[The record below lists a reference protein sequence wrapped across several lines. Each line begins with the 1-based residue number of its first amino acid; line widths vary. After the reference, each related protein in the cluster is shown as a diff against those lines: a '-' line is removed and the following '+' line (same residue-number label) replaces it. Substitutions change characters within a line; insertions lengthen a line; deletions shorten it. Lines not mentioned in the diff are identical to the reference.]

1 MTFRKVNI
9 HPDGLGRTLLAWR
22 GLMVMLR
29 FMPGSPMPLYVT
41 IRQRCRVT
49 GGKMTSKERKENRY
63 RRRSEARVA
72 KKAERLKTADDF
84 DAVFSFENLYRSY
97 RCCIR
102 GVSWK
107 ASVQRYIEA
116 APRNLYQTWERLQRG
131 TYRSPG
137 FFEFDLCERG
147 KLRHIRST
155 IISERVVQRCLC
167 DNALVPALTPTYIHD
182 NGASMAGKGYH
193 FAIRRLEQLLREHYR
208 KHGRE
213 GYVLVYD
220 FSKFFDNVS
229 HEILAEIFEK
239 TFKDEK
245 VKKLVTHF
253 VDAFGAVGL
262 GLGSQ
267 ISQVLA
273 LASANRLDHYIKE
286 VLRIRG
292 YCRYMDDGI
301 LISDSKEE
309 LCKRRNEIQRICSE
323 LKITLN
329 QKKTQIVKISHGFT
343 WLKARITITETGR
356 IIKKICK
363 TSVVHAR
370 RRLKHMAKE
379 FGKKFQFS
387 DAYNS
392 VASWTGY
399 ARNFNAHNSIR
410 SIWKLFN
417 NLFVWRDC
425 YVHKNH

>member
-1 MTFRKVNI
+1 MVNI

-29 FMPGSPMPLYVT
+29 FMPGSPIPLHVT
-41 IRQRCRVT
+41 IRQRREVT
-49 GGKMTSKERKENRY
+49 EDHMNSIERKENRY
-63 RRRSEARVA
+63 RRRSEARAA
-72 KKAERLKTADDF
+72 KKAARLKKADNF
-84 DAVFSFENLYRSY
+84 DVVFSFENLYRSY
-97 RCCIR
+97 RCCRR

-116 APRNLYQTWERLQRG
+116 APRNLAKTYERLQAG

-167 DNALVPALTPTYIHD
+167 DNALVPALTPSFIYD
-182 NGASMAGKGYH
+182 NGASLAGKGYH
-193 FAIRRLEQLLREHYR
+193 FAVRRLERHLRSHFR
-208 KHGRE
+208 KYGRE
-213 GYVLVYD
+213 GYVLLYD

-229 HEILAEIFEK
+229 HALLREIFDK
-239 TFKDEK
+239 TFTDERTK
-245 VKKLVTHF
+245 RLVNHF
-253 VDAFGAVGL
+253 VDAFGDVGL

-273 LASANRLDHYIKE
+273 LASANRLDHYVKE
-286 VLRIRG
+286 ILRIRA

-301 LISDSKEE
+301 LVHISKEKLKECVVAIRKICDE
-309 LCKRRNEIQRICSE
+309 LH
-323 LKITLN
+323 ITLN
-329 QKKTQIVKISHGFT
+329 RKKTQIVKLSRGFT
-343 WLKARITITETGR
+343 WLKARFFITPTGK
-356 IIKKICK
+356 IIRKICK

-370 RRLKHMAKE
+370 RRIKHLARLYE
-379 FGKKFQFS
+379 AGKCSFA

-399 ARNFNAHNSIR
+399 AMHFDAHNSIK

-417 NLFVWRDC
+417 NLFVWRRDS
-425 YVHKNH
+425 YVHQDL